1 MEAQVKLRFYNTMT
15 PQIIETYSQKHS
27 PLKKK
32 KKQLKT
38 FLKFVVLPEEK
49 LLKAFL
55 I

>member
-32 KKQLKT
+32 KQLKT